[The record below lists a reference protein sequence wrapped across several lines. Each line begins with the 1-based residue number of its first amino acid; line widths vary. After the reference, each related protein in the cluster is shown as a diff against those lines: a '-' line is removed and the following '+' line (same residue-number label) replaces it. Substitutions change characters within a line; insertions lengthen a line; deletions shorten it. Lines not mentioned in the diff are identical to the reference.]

1 MLHDTGHIIRN
12 KAGPALLVIFIWDCI
27 MALGEFQCHY
37 RFTVGEK
44 SYFKVV
50 FCSPPGGLFFLYK
63 TAMCRSMSVCV
74 CVCICVCSWSLVLTS
89 GDQMKE
95 KKNNVLFLLGSEQ
108 LGNFFYR
115 SFRQ

>member
-50 FCSPPGGLFFLYK
+50 FCSPPGGLFFYTKLLC
-63 TAMCRSMSVCV
+63 AEVCVCASVCASVCV
-74 CVCICVCSWSLVLTS
+74 
-89 GDQMKE
+89 
-95 KKNNVLFLLGSEQ
+95 LG
-108 LGNFFYR
+108 L
-115 SFRQ
+115 